1 MDAIDAA
8 ESGSRPPSKNDADGK
23 RWIEALSEAKQRE
36 HAWLL
41 DAEKAESQYLM
52 RAPGKSIEG
61 ELPRYN
67 ILHSNVATIIPNIIS
82 SMPKPEIR
90 PRHNREDP
98 ASRLVA
104 DVLEAGIATQI
115 DDGRLD
121 RVLEKVAQ
129 DAYVTGRGIMR
140 AEFAADV
147 IELAEGGRG
156 VTNERIRYRNISW
169 KNYREGPATKWSE
182 VPWVAF
188 RHIVSL
194 EEMER
199 LGGKSVPVGGPIT
212 PTAGSEDRPNERD
225 DLAIWEI
232 WERETRKIWFVRDA
246 DESVLKCVEDPLK
259 LRGFFPMP
267 EPLQPITGTSSRT
280 PTCPF
285 RIYEDLSDEL
295 NVISTRIYNIM
306 QGLKVRG
313 FVINVNG
320 DDMTELADAKD
331 NEIVPLRNLEN
342 VMQMGGL
349 DKAFW
354 MMPIEQAAGVLKEL
368 YQQREMVQAS
378 IYEITGISD
387 IMRGDSDS
395 QETAAAQ
402 NLKSEF
408 GAMRLSQM
416 QRQIQSAA
424 RDIFVISAEILSNNF
439 TTETLARVSG
449 LQIPRDAAFGRPL
462 DHYLIDVETDSTI
475 MGDRR
480 KFQQEFTDMA
490 NGVGLFI
497 DKIGVLGQMFPE
509 VAEELVGLLGV
520 VLKHAN
526 IGREGEQIVRRL
538 IDKASQ
544 GLAAQRQ
551 QQQQAAEQQEAAAK
565 AALPEKQI
573 EQERLNREMADTQK
587 KDQLAFDRDR
597 HEDEMKL
604 KREELDVKRED
615 LRLRAIEL
623 GVKSML
629 EKRKIDGDE
638 EARDTEMANAN
649 ANAQLDREAD
659 ERKSDKD
666 RDSADRKADRDRESD
681 DANRGADRLQK
692 AVEGS
697 ESRDAAATEGDRNR
711 AAAAR
716 EGDKERASR
725 EREGQRSRESAERQ
739 GDKDRDA
746 AKEKGDG

>member
-8 ESGSRPPSKNDADGK
+8 ADGGRPPGKHDADGK
-23 RWIEALSEAKQRE
+23 RWSEALSEAKQRE
-36 HAWLL
+36 HNWLL

-52 RAPGKSIEG
+52 RNPGMSLEAN
-61 ELPRYN
+61 LPRYN

-82 SMPKPEIR
+82 SMPKPDIR
-90 PRHNREDP
+90 PRHDREDP
-98 ASRLVA
+98 QARLVA

-129 DAYVTGRGIMR
+129 DAYVAGRGIMR

-147 IELAEGGRG
+147 VDLAQGGKG
-156 VTNERIRYRNISW
+156 IANERIRYRNISW
-169 KNYREGPATKWSE
+169 KHYREGPATKWSE

-188 RHIVSL
+188 RHIVSR

-199 LGGKSVPVGGPIT
+199 LGGKSVPVGGAVT

-232 WERETRKIWFVRDA
+232 WERETRKIWFVR
-246 DESVLKCVEDPLK
+246 ESDDRVLKCVDDPLK

-267 EPLQPITGTSSRT
+267 EPLQPITGTSSRI

-295 NVISTRIYNIM
+295 NVISTRIFHIM
-306 QGLKVRG
+306 EGLKVRG
-313 FVINVNG
+313 FVVNLGG
-320 DDMTELADAKD
+320 DDMTELSQAED
-331 NEIVPLRNLEN
+331 NQIVPLRSVEN

-354 MMPIEQAAGVLKEL
+354 MMPIDQAAGVLKEL
-368 YQQREMVQAS
+368 YQQREMVRSS

-439 TTETLARVSG
+439 TTATLSKASG
-449 LQIPRDAAFGRPL
+449 IQLPEGVQLGGPL

-480 KFQQEFTDMA
+480 KFQKEFTDMA

-497 DKIGVLGQMFPE
+497 DKLGVLGQMFPE

-538 IDKASQ
+538 IEKAQAGMASQ
-544 GLAAQRQ
+544 RQAQE
-551 QQQQAAEQQEAAAK
+551 QQAQQAEAQAK
-565 AALPEKQI
+565 AALPEKQLD
-573 EQERLNREMADTQK
+573 QERQNREMADNQK
-587 KDQLAFDRDR
+587 KAQLGFDREK
-597 HEDEMKL
+597 HADEMKL
-604 KREELDVKRED
+604 RREEFDLKRED
-615 LRLRAIEL
+615 LRLRALEL

-629 EKRKIDGDE
+629 EKRKLDDDA
-638 EARDTEMANAN
+638 EARDTEMAHDNAN
-649 ANAQLDREAD
+649 AALDRESG
-659 ERKSDKD
+659 ERKADKD
-666 RDSADRKADRDRESD
+666 RDAAERKADLDRAED
-681 DANRGADRLQK
+681 GANKSADRLQK
-692 AVEGS
+692 SVEAD
-697 ESRDAAATEGDRNR
+697 RDR
-711 AAAAR
+711 AASAR
-716 EGDKERASR
+716 EGDKERESR
-725 EREGQRSRESAERQ
+725 EREGARSREAASADK
-739 GDKDRDA
+739 DKDRA
-746 AKEKGDG
+746 AKEAGDG